1 MRRYASLQ
9 SPKISVLNIINKNFI
24 VIFKEMELGLQNK
37 NALVCGSTQG
47 IGKATAISL
56 AKEGVNITLMARNEK
71 VLQGVLK
78 ELPQNGKQKHRYLV
92 ANFSDLDQIKNIIS
106 TNNSF
111 HILVNNTGGPKS
123 GAIIDASVEEF
134 SAAFQMHVLV
144 NQILSQAV
152 VPFMKKECFGRI
164 INIIS
169 TSVKE
174 PIPGLGVSNT
184 IRNAVANWSKTMSA
198 ELAEF
203 GITMNNILPGFTDTA
218 RLDQIIKIKATAANT
233 SIEEMSKIMKNYVP
247 AKRFAKP
254 EETAA
259 AVTFLASNSASYI
272 TGVNL
277 PVDGGRTKSL

>member
-1 MRRYASLQ
+1 
-9 SPKISVLNIINKNFI
+9 
-24 VIFKEMELGLQNK
+24 MELGLQNK

-56 AKEGVNITLMARNEK
+56 AKEGVNITLIARNET
-71 VLQGVLK
+71 VLQEVLK
-78 ELPQNGKQKHRYLV
+78 ELPQNGQQKHGYLV
-92 ANFSDLDQIKNIIS
+92 ADFSKSDQVKEVVS

-111 HILVNNTGGPKS
+111 HILINNTGGPKS

-144 NQILSQAV
+144 NQILVQAV
-152 VPFMKKECFGRI
+152 VPFMKKQCFGRI

-184 IRNAVANWSKTMSA
+184 IRNAVANWSKTMA
-198 ELAEF
+198 GELAEF
-203 GITMNNILPGFTDTA
+203 GITMNNVLPGFTDTA
-218 RLDQIIKIKATAANT
+218 RLDQIIKIKAAGANT
-233 SIEEMSKIMKNYVP
+233 SEEKMAQIMKDYVP

-254 EETAA
+254 EETAK
-259 AVTFLASNSASYI
+259 AVTFLASDSASYI
-272 TGVNL
+272 TGINL